1 MNARRKK
8 IEEWLFEKRRDKRR
22 EKKEREREGE
32 EQAP

>member
-1 MNARRKK
+1 MRDGKK